1 MAKFIER
8 EKMSKK
14 ARRELDNQSRAV
26 WGISPVTRKA
36 PNKKAYNRKQKSR
49 DQMDCGA
56 FAF

>member
-1 MAKFIER
+1 MGKFIER

-14 ARRELDNQSRAV
+14 ARKELDSQSRAV

-36 PNKKAYNRKQKSR
+36 PNKKAYDRKRKSR
-49 DQMDCGA
+49 DLRDCGA